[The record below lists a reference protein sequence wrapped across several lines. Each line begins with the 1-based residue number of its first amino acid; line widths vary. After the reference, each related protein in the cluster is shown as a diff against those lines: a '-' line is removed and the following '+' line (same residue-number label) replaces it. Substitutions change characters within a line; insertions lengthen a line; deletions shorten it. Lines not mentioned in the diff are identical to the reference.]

1 MNKQDLLNVT
11 DGEVLK
17 ALISAMPPYELRIMY
32 YELGSL
38 LREHH
43 AMDEDLRDAIEIL
56 VSECSCYT
64 PFRAFLMDVVLS
76 LIHI

>member
-17 ALISAMPPYELRIMY
+17 ALISAVPPYELRIMY

-38 LREHH
+38 LREQPEQR
-43 AMDEDLRDAIEIL
+43 AAILRAQALLREEELNKENNAAYENLD
-56 VSECSCYT
+56 
-64 PFRAFLMDVVLS
+64 
-76 LIHI
+76 

>member
-17 ALISAMPPYELRIMY
+17 ALISAMPSYELRIMY

-38 LREHH
+38 LRENPEQR
-43 AMDEDLRDAIEIL
+43 AAILRAQALLREEELNKENNAAYENLD
-56 VSECSCYT
+56 
-64 PFRAFLMDVVLS
+64 
-76 LIHI
+76 

>member
-38 LREHH
+38 LREHPEQTGRH
-43 AMDEDLRDAIEIL
+43 FTSTGALA
-56 VSECSCYT
+56 
-64 PFRAFLMDVVLS
+64 
-76 LIHI
+76 

>member
-38 LREHH
+38 LRENPEQR
-43 AMDEDLRDAIEIL
+43 AAILRAQALLREEELNKENNAAYENLD
-56 VSECSCYT
+56 
-64 PFRAFLMDVVLS
+64 
-76 LIHI
+76 

>member
-32 YELGSL
+32 YEPGSL
-38 LREHH
+38 LRENPEQR
-43 AMDEDLRDAIEIL
+43 AAILRAQALLREEELNKENNAAYENLD
-56 VSECSCYT
+56 
-64 PFRAFLMDVVLS
+64 
-76 LIHI
+76 

>member
-38 LREHH
+38 LRKHPEQR
-43 AMDEDLRDAIEIL
+43 AAILRAQALLREEELNKENNAAYENLD
-56 VSECSCYT
+56 
-64 PFRAFLMDVVLS
+64 
-76 LIHI
+76 

>member
-17 ALISAMPPYELRIMY
+17 ALISAMHPYELRLMY

-38 LREHH
+38 LREHPEH
-43 AMDEDLRDAIEIL
+43 RAAL
-56 VSECSCYT
+56 
-64 PFRAFLMDVVLS
+64 FRA
-76 LIHI
+76 

>member
-17 ALISAMPPYELRIMY
+17 PLISAMPPYELRIMY

-38 LREHH
+38 LRENPEQR
-43 AMDEDLRDAIEIL
+43 AAILRAQALLREEELNKENNAAYENLD
-56 VSECSCYT
+56 
-64 PFRAFLMDVVLS
+64 
-76 LIHI
+76 

>member
-32 YELGSL
+32 YELGMLLKENPEQRADILRGQAL
-38 LREHH
+38 LREEELNK
-43 AMDEDLRDAIEIL
+43 EDNAAYENLD
-56 VSECSCYT
+56 
-64 PFRAFLMDVVLS
+64 
-76 LIHI
+76 

>member
-17 ALISAMPPYELRIMY
+17 ALISAMPPYKLRIMY

-38 LREHH
+38 LRENPEQR
-43 AMDEDLRDAIEIL
+43 AAILRAQALLREEELNKENNAAYENLD
-56 VSECSCYT
+56 
-64 PFRAFLMDVVLS
+64 
-76 LIHI
+76 

>member
-38 LREHH
+38 LREQPEQR
-43 AMDEDLRDAIEIL
+43 AAILRAQALLREEELNKENNAAYENLD
-56 VSECSCYT
+56 
-64 PFRAFLMDVVLS
+64 
-76 LIHI
+76 

>member
-1 MNKQDLLNVT
+1 MNEQDLLNVT

-38 LREHH
+38 LRENPEQR
-43 AMDEDLRDAIEIL
+43 AAILRAQALLREEELNKENNAAYENLD
-56 VSECSCYT
+56 
-64 PFRAFLMDVVLS
+64 
-76 LIHI
+76 

>member
-32 YELGSL
+32 YELGSFLREHPEQRAAILRAQAL
-38 LREHH
+38 LREEELNKENN
-43 AMDEDLRDAIEIL
+43 AAYENLD
-56 VSECSCYT
+56 
-64 PFRAFLMDVVLS
+64 
-76 LIHI
+76 